1 MKQNIYNSLRAV
13 MLLVITTFC
22 MNFAQAADK
31 EITPEFAEEGIQ
43 KAEKAMANMVTKIN
57 DLERAEDAVELEH
70 IMNSIEFRNV
80 RKKYGKVELTTE
92 FRERLVTANV
102 AVAKALMDYLDR
114 VSVPY
119 EVRQQMEA
127 MMSTENITNEIAKAT
142 TLREALE

>member
-1 MKQNIYNSLRAV
+1 
-13 MLLVITTFC
+13 
-22 MNFAQAADK
+22 MNLAQAADK

>member
-22 MNFAQAADK
+22 MNLAQAADK